1 MKART
6 HYSWFNTTKK
16 QEIID
21 VADEV
26 AAQVVASCVSEGFV
40 LAKRVVIKVMGE

>member
-6 HYSWFNTTKK
+6 HYLWFNTAKK

-21 VADEV
+21 VTDEV
-26 AAQVVASCVSEGFV
+26 AEQVAASGISEWFVFVSGPSGT
-40 LAKRVVIKVMGE
+40 R

>member
-6 HYSWFNTTKK
+6 HYLWFNTTKK

-21 VADEV
+21 VTDEV
-26 AAQVVASCVSEGFV
+26 ATQVAASSISEGLV
-40 LAKRVVIKVMGE
+40 LAKRVVIRVMGE